1 MNFQTPKPL
10 SPPSVFLKRRDIPPV
25 TRKRKNIFCI
35 NYALNGELCCVNFVI
50 TRILRVTL
58 GNASLGH
65 SKLIYDE
72 LRNEVCKFNHIEK

>member
-1 MNFQTPKPL
+1 MNLQTPKPL
-10 SPPSVFLKRRDIPPV
+10 SPPFVFLKRRDIPPV
-25 TRKRKNIFCI
+25 TRID
-35 NYALNGELCCVNFVI
+35 YALKGKLCCVNFPI

-72 LRNEVCKFNHIEK
+72 LINETCKFNHIEK

>member
-10 SPPSVFLKRRDIPPV
+10 SPPSAFLKRRDILPV
-25 TRKRKNIFCI
+25 TRKRKNTFCI
-35 NYALNGELCCVNFVI
+35 DYTLNGKLRCVNFVI

>member
-1 MNFQTPKPL
+1 M
-10 SPPSVFLKRRDIPPV
+10 
-25 TRKRKNIFCI
+25 
-35 NYALNGELCCVNFVI
+35 NFVI
-50 TRILRVTL
+50 TRILRVTI